1 MKLISEILNE
11 LRNLPTKQEKIQH
24 LRKNKSAPLI
34 FLMKCAFTT
43 KFDKVKYIPK
53 YEVDDSPAGYS
64 YTSLRKTWKNIPY
77 FFEKKEGAAL
87 EKQKKKLLIM
97 LESLHWTE
105 SALVENILTKNLE
118 ALPIDLQT
126 MKEAFPK
133 EFLNYV

>member
-11 LRNLPTKQEKIQH
+11 LRSLPTKQEQITH
-24 LRKNKSAPLI
+24 LRKNESPALI

-43 KFDKVKYIPK
+43 KFEKVKEIPK
-53 YEVDDSPAGYS
+53 YKVDDSPLGYS
-64 YTSLRKTWKNIPY
+64 YTTLYKNWKNIPY
-77 FFEKKEGAAL
+77 FFEKKEGAEL
-87 EKQKKKLLIM
+87 KKQQKKLLIL

-118 ALPIDLQT
+118 SIPVDLQT
-126 MKEAFPK
+126 MKEAFPQ

>member
-11 LRNLPTKQEKIQH
+11 LRNLQTKQEKIQH
-24 LRKNKSAPLI
+24 LRQNKSAPLI

-43 KFDKVKYIPK
+43 KFDKVTYIPK

-64 YTSLRKTWKNIPY
+64 YTSLYKTWKNIPY
-77 FFEKKEGAAL
+77 FFEKKEGAEL
-87 EKQKKKLLIM
+87 EKQKKKLLIL